1 MQGASENEQLIGAAR
16 SNNEALMESIF
27 KDKKPEEVADLI
39 NNVRDPVG
47 NTLLHL
53 AAANGAYDVIDLIL
67 DQEGVEIDPI
77 NRLQQSTPLHNAVEF
92 AATDK
97 VLGKAVVELL
107 IEAGAD
113 PMPKNVRGKRAI
125 DLAAGNNEIIQS
137 LRGAM
142 YAAEMQSSVGGADGP
157 ADGVVDGGD
166 EEGDG
171 TPSDEGEPIV
181 EPQ

>member
-1 MQGASENEQLIGAAR
+1 MQGATENEQLIGAAR

-27 KDKKPEEVADLI
+27 KQKKPEEVANLI
-39 NNVRDPVG
+39 NSLRDPVG

-53 AAANGAYDVIDLIL
+53 AAANGAYDVIDFIL

-77 NRLQQSTPLHNAVEF
+77 NRLQQNTPLHSAVEF
-92 AATDK
+92 ASSDK

-113 PMPKNVRGKRAI
+113 PMPKNVRHKRAI
-125 DLAAGNNEIIQS
+125 DLAAGNSEIIQS

-157 ADGVVDGGD
+157 ADGEVDDGD
-166 EEGDG
+166 DE
-171 TPSDEGEPIV
+171 PSDEGEPMV